1 MGEESVRSDLEA
13 SRRKID
19 QAMGSGIVPLERS
32 DPGGNETK
40 RHRIK
45 IDPPKQNGRPVGA
58 ARR

>member
-1 MGEESVRSDLEA
+1 LEA

-40 RHRIK
+40 QHRIK